1 MASNFSNAKYY
12 PDVAAGGVFIGST
25 AAAGTAL
32 PAAGGTAMTFG
43 LWNTSTNRNAVLL
56 GFSASYVSGTIT
68 VAGFGLTIIPQAG
81 LAIATAA
88 PISAFTNGTPTNA
101 LVGSGAAASSAM
113 RFTPSAATIVA
124 GTNFFFTGIGHEIA
138 TAGPGMNTGF
148 IDLNGLTVLAPGAA
162 AFVTTTLAQTGVFAM
177 SLIWNEIATS

>member
-1 MASNFSNAKYY
+1 MTINFSSAKYY

-43 LWNTSTNRNAVLL
+43 LWNTTSNKNAVLL

-68 VAGFGLTIIPQAG
+68 VAGFGLTIIPGAG
-81 LAIATAA
+81 SAIATGG
-88 PISAFTNGTPTNA
+88 PISAFTTGTPTNA
-101 LVGSGAAASSAM
+101 LVGGGQASSMA
-113 RFTPSAATIVA
+113 FTPSASTIVA
-124 GTNFFFTGIGHEIA
+124 GTRFFFTGIGHEIA

-148 IDLNGLTVLAPGAA
+148 IDLNGLTVLTPGSA
-162 AFVTTTLAQTGVFAM
+162 AFVTATIAQTGVFAM
-177 SLIWNEIATS
+177 SLIWSEIASS